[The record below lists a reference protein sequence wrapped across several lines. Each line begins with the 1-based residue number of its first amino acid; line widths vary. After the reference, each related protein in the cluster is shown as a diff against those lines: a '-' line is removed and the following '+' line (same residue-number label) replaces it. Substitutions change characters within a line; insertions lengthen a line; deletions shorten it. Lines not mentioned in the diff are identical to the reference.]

1 MTRAPE
7 VRRPFRRIGPC
18 IACGLLAAVHAVAA
32 DAQQVPPAPP
42 DATEQQAPTPLGVS
56 PRGALVRAMLV
67 PGWGHV
73 SIGAHTRGGF
83 YFALEALTAYTF
95 VRTEIRLGEAR
106 DRAELRERIVLARL
120 AAEGVDPMEIETRLE
135 GDEPLQS
142 LRALV
147 ESREGQREDLIAWSI
162 FLVFLAGADAYVSAH
177 LSDFPEPIEIDAA
190 ATPDG
195 RAEVML
201 RIPFP

>member
-1 MTRAPE
+1 MTAARRAA
-7 VRRPFRRIGPC
+7 RRPARI
-18 IACGLLAAVHAVAA
+18 LALALVLGANAAAA
-32 DAQQVPPAPP
+32 DAQQIP
-42 DATEQQAPTPLGVS
+42 PTPSGAPEQPAVPGGVS
-56 PRGALVRAMLV
+56 PRGALIRAMLV
-67 PGWGHV
+67 PGWGHAA
-73 SIGAHTRGGF
+73 IGSHTRGGF

-95 VRTEIRLGEAR
+95 VRTRIRLNEAR
-106 DRAELRERIVLARL
+106 ERADLREGILLARL
-120 AAEGVDPMEIETRLE
+120 EAEGVVDPAEVRTRLE
-135 GDEPLQS
+135 ADDPLQS
-142 LRALV
+142 LRALID
-147 ESREGQREDLIAWSI
+147 SREGQQEDLIAWSI